1 MAGTSPILKR
11 LCDLE
16 KTNFEVVDV
25 KVKSDE
31 IVWRIEHQEKTD
43 IHVLVVSAP

>member
-1 MAGTSPILKR
+1 MAGTNPILNR

-25 KVKSDE
+25 KVKSKPISKHE
-31 IVWRIEHQEKTD
+31 
-43 IHVLVVSAP
+43 